1 MNKKTV
7 FIRLLILAALVL
19 SIFLTIQTSQ
29 INKPFTSKGG
39 CDITVNSCT
48 ISHKD
53 KTIGLSFEK
62 EPEAEEELFL
72 NFGFPETLQI
82 KNAWIEGV
90 NMYMGKTPILFEDAN
105 NRNRGVTFLG
115 SCNLSEME
123 WVLYVEFEPTNVQQT
138 SSSEREYVSAINE
151 SKIKKDAEAFV
162 VSASFY
168 TYLE

>member
-1 MNKKTV
+1 MNKKTI

-19 SIFLTIQTSQ
+19 SIFLAMQTSQ
-29 INKPFTSKGG
+29 INKPFTSDGD

-48 ISHKD
+48 IAHNT
-53 KTIGLSFEK
+53 KTIGLSFEQ

-72 NFGFPETLQI
+72 NFLFPNNLQI
-82 KNAWIEGV
+82 KTAWIEGV

-105 NRNRGVTFLG
+105 NPHRGVTFLG

-138 SSSEREYVSAINE
+138 RLSEQPTVSATNE
-151 SKIKKDAEAFV
+151 SKIKKDAETFV
-162 VSASFY
+162 ISASFY